1 MKPLIGLVLSGGGAR
16 GAYEAGVVHFI
27 RTALPQKDIRFDII
41 TGTSVGAI
49 NACFLAATADDPQL
63 QGREIRRLWETLSP
77 SRIYKTGALSIGK
90 ALLQTIKHDLLGW
103 IKERRRD
110 EAVPF
115 TFYKSLQD
123 TSPLHEFLGREI
135 PWQNIPQNMKKG
147 VLGALA
153 LSTTDIRTGQLVIF
167 LEKTSPLAY
176 IGTPD
181 AVKTTITETHAMA
194 SAAIPILFPP
204 IEVDGAYYCDGGLRQ
219 TTPISPAVALGA
231 EKVLI
236 IALRYSP
243 LQQKPVKKAVPPSL
257 GHIVGKVF
265 NSIFLDHLEYDLTM
279 MKRMNRIIDW
289 STKLYGPQYLEELNK
304 AIAQDD
310 ILKHIPRRGIRKIE
324 ELTLYPS
331 ADIGSMAADFVR
343 RNGFK
348 MELALWHRMF
358 FKATQAGQETESDLL
373 SYLLFDPA
381 YLKELFELGYEDARR
396 QKDKLIQFFE
406 EEVLVGKI
414 RRGETVL

>member
-1 MKPLIGLVLSGGGAR
+1 MSRKPLIGLVLSGGGAR
-16 GAYEAGVVHFI
+16 GAYEGGVIHYI
-27 RTALPQKDIRFDII
+27 RTGLPQENVRFDIL

-49 NACFLAATADDPQL
+49 NACFLAATAHDPEL
-63 QGREIRRLWETLSP
+63 QGREMRRLWEMLSP
-77 SRIYKTGALSIGK
+77 SRIYKTGALSVGK
-90 ALLQTIKHDLLGW
+90 AIFQTIKHDLLGW
-103 IKERRRD
+103 IKEQRLD

-123 TSPLHEFLGREI
+123 TSPLREFLGREI
-135 PWQNIPQNMKKG
+135 SWQNISKNMKKG
-147 VLGALA
+147 VVGALA
-153 LSTTDIRTGQLVIF
+153 VSTTDIQTGQLVIF
-167 LEKTSPLAY
+167 LEKDSSLNY

-204 IEVDGAYYCDGGLRQ
+204 IDIDGTYYCDGGLRQ

-231 EKVLI
+231 EKILI

-243 LQQKPVKKAVPPSL
+243 LQQKPVKKTKPPSL

-265 NSIFLDHLEYDLTM
+265 NSIFLDHLEYDMTM

-289 STKLYGPQYLEELNK
+289 STRLYGPQYLEELNK
-304 AIAQDD
+304 AIAKDG

-331 ADIGSMAADFVR
+331 VDIGSMAADFIKKG
-343 RNGFK
+343 NLK
-348 MELALWHRMF
+348 LALWHRIF
-358 FKATQAGQETESDLL
+358 FKATQESSEADLL

-381 YLKELFELGYEDARR
+381 YLKQLFELGYEDAKR
-396 QKDKLIQFFE
+396 QKDRLLQFFE
-406 EEVLVGKI
+406 EDVQVGKM
-414 RRGETVL
+414 RRDEAPL